1 MKDKIKKWTAGFA
14 ALALISIGGT
24 AHAGWETEGLTDSA
38 IKVGVMGP
46 FTGNASSY
54 SKTQIGLMAY
64 FKHIN
69 DQGGIH
75 GRKFEMIAEDTA
87 CAPAKGIAAAKKL
100 VHQDKVFYLHG
111 NSCSGVAMAVK
122 PTVAPTGIPWI
133 IAHAVNP
140 KISMPVNEKK
150 SIYHGVPAGPA
161 YGSTMGKFVMSKPN
175 TKRIAMVTHTND
187 WAKAY
192 CDPAIKVI
200 KENGGEIIEEL
211 ALERGQTD
219 ATAQVLK
226 LKQANPDFVLG
237 CLYEAETV
245 IFLRDMKK
253 YGVRVPVMGTAGTD
267 LENTLERLGDPDAV
281 KDYYVLHA
289 FVDKVDGPKMKK
301 WNDIILKYNPNETIT
316 GFSAVSMAS
325 GVAAVKALNAA
336 GRDLTRSKFIA
347 ELDQISGLAT
357 GILACDITW
366 TSTDRHGCKKSAG
379 AGFVDGKPTVLS
391 AWGKSW

>member
-1 MKDKIKKWTAGFA
+1 MKHRIKTCMSTMA
-14 ALALISIGGT
+14 ALGMLAMVG
-24 AHAGWETEGLTDSA
+24 AANADETTGLTDTT

-69 DQGGIH
+69 DQGGIN
-75 GRKFEMIAEDTA
+75 GRKFEIVQEDTA

-140 KISMPVNEKK
+140 KITMPVNEKK
-150 SIYHGVPAGPA
+150 SIFHGVPAGPA
-161 YGSTMGKFVMSKPN
+161 YGSTMGKFVMSKPGV
-175 TKRIAMVTHTND
+175 KRIAMVTHTND

-192 CDPAIKVI
+192 CDPAIEVI
-200 KENGGEIIEEL
+200 KASGGEIIETL
-211 ALERGQTD
+211 SLERGQTD

-226 LKQANPDFVLG
+226 LKKAKPDFILG

-245 IFLRDMKK
+245 IFLRDAKK
-253 YGVRVPVMGTAGTD
+253 YGVRIPVMGTAGTD

-301 WNDIILKYNPNETIT
+301 WNDIILKYYPNETIT

-325 GVAAVKALNAA
+325 GVAAVNALKAA

-347 ELDQISGLAT
+347 ELDNIKGLKT

-366 TSTDRHGCKKSAG
+366 SSTDRHGCKKSAV
-379 AGFVDGKPTVLS
+379 AGFIDGKPTVLS
-391 AWGKSW
+391 AWEKPW

>member
-1 MKDKIKKWTAGFA
+1 MKIRRLMVTAAALSLLGTAG
-14 ALALISIGGT
+14 T
-24 AHAGWETEGLTDSA
+24 TMAGETTGLTDTT

-54 SKTQIGLMAY
+54 SKAQIGLMAY

-75 GRKFEMIAEDTA
+75 GRKFEMVPEDTA

-100 VHQDKVFYLHG
+100 IHQDNVFYLHG
-111 NSCSGVAMAVK
+111 NSCSAVAMAVK
-122 PTVAPTGIPWI
+122 PTVSPTGIPWI

-140 KISMPVNEKK
+140 KISMPVNEKR
-150 SIYHGVPAGPA
+150 SIFHGVPAGPA
-161 YGSTMGKFVMSKPN
+161 YGSTMGKFVMSKSG
-175 TKRIAMVTHTND
+175 TKRVAVVTHTND

-200 KENGGEIIEEL
+200 NNSGGEIIQTL

-219 ATAQVLK
+219 STAQVLK
-226 LKQANPDFVLG
+226 LKQAKPDFILG

-245 IFLRDMKK
+245 IFLRDAKK
-253 YGVRVPVMGTAGTD
+253 YGVKIPVMGTAGTD
-267 LENTLERLGDPDAV
+267 LENTLERLGDISAGRN
-281 KDYYVLHA
+281 YFVLHS

-301 WNDIILKYNPNETIT
+301 WNDIILKYNPKETIT

-325 GVAAVKALNAA
+325 GVAAVAALQAV
-336 GRDLTRSKFIA
+336 GHDLTRSKFIA
-347 ELDQISGLAT
+347 APVSYTHLTL
-357 GILACDITW
+357 
-366 TSTDRHGCKKSAG
+366 
-379 AGFVDGKPTVLS
+379 PTNREV
-391 AWGKSW
+391 

>member
-161 YGSTMGKFVMSKPN
+161 YRSTMGRFVMSKPN

-226 LKQANPDFVLG
+226 LKKANPDFILG

-253 YGVRVPVMGTAGTD
+253 YGVRLPVMGTAGTD

-347 ELDQISGLAT
+347 ELDKISGLTT

-366 TSTDRHGCKKSAG
+366 TSTDRHGCKKSAV

>member
-1 MKDKIKKWTAGFA
+1 MYKSSKWVATLA
-14 ALALISIGGT
+14 AVGALSLSGV
-24 AHAGWETEGLTDSA
+24 AQADETTGLTDTA

-54 SKTQIGLMAY
+54 SKAQIGLMAY

-69 DQGGIH
+69 DNGGIH
-75 GRKFEMIAEDTA
+75 GRKFEIVQEDTA

-100 VHQDKVFYLHG
+100 LHQDKVFYLHG

-122 PTVAPTGIPWI
+122 PSISPTGIPWI
-133 IAHAVNP
+133 VAHAVNP

-161 YGSTMGKFVMSKPN
+161 YGDTMGRFVMSKPGV
-175 TKRIAMVTHTND
+175 KRIGVITHTND
-187 WAKAY
+187 WAKSY
-192 CDPAIKVI
+192 CDPAIAHI
-200 KENGGEIIEEL
+200 KSKGLEIVTTE

-219 ATAQVLK
+219 STAQVLK
-226 LKQANPDFVLG
+226 LKQAKLDFILG

-245 IFLRDMKK
+245 IFLRDAKK
-253 YGVRVPVMGTAGTD
+253 YGLRIPVMGTAGTD
-267 LENTLERLGDPDAV
+267 LENTLARLGDKDAV

-289 FVDKVDGPKMKK
+289 FVDRVDGPKMKK
-301 WNDIILKYNPNETIT
+301 WNDIILKYYPKETIT

-325 GVAAVKALNAA
+325 GVAAVEALKAV
-336 GRDLTRSKFIA
+336 GKDLTRSKFIA
-347 ELDQISGLAT
+347 ELDKIKDLKT
-357 GILACDITW
+357 GILACDMTW
-366 TSTDRHGCKKSAG
+366 SSSDRHGCKKSAV

-391 AWGKSW
+391 SWGKPW

>member
-1 MKDKIKKWTAGFA
+1 MKHRTKKYLSAMA
-14 ALALISIGGT
+14 ALGVLSMVGAVS
-24 AHAGWETEGLTDSA
+24 ADETTGLTDTT

-69 DQGGIH
+69 DQGGIN
-75 GRKFEMIAEDTA
+75 GRKFDIVQEDTA

-100 VHQDKVFYLHG
+100 VHQDEVFYLHG

-140 KISMPVNEKK
+140 KISMPVNDKK
-150 SIYHGVPAGPA
+150 SIFHGVPAGPA
-161 YGSTMGKFVMSKPN
+161 YGSTMGKFVMSKPGA
-175 TKRIAMVTHTND
+175 KRIAMVTHTND

-192 CDPAIKVI
+192 CDPAIEVI
-200 KENGGEIIEEL
+200 KAAGGEIIEEL

-226 LKQANPDFVLG
+226 LKQAKPDFILG

-245 IFLRDMKK
+245 IFLRDAKK
-253 YGVRVPVMGTAGTD
+253 YGVRIPVMGTAGTD

-301 WNDIILKYNPNETIT
+301 WNDIILKYYPNETIT

-325 GVAAVKALNAA
+325 GVAAVKALKAA

-347 ELDQISGLAT
+347 ALENIQGLET

-366 TSTDRHGCKKSAG
+366 TPTDRHGCKKSAV

-391 AWGKSW
+391 GWGKAW

>member
-1 MKDKIKKWTAGFA
+1 MKHRTKTCMSTMA
-14 ALALISIGGT
+14 ALGMLAMVG
-24 AHAGWETEGLTDSA
+24 AANADETTGLTDTT

-69 DQGGIH
+69 DQGGIN
-75 GRKFEMIAEDTA
+75 GRKFDIIQEDTA

-140 KISMPVNEKK
+140 KITMPVNEKK
-150 SIYHGVPAGPA
+150 SIFHGVPAGPA

-175 TKRIAMVTHTND
+175 VKRVAMVTHTND

-192 CDPAIKVI
+192 CDPAIEVI
-200 KENGGEIIEEL
+200 KASGGKIIETL

-226 LKQANPDFVLG
+226 LKKAKPDFVLG

-245 IFLRDMKK
+245 IFLRDAKK
-253 YGVRVPVMGTAGTD
+253 YGGRIPVMGTAGTD

-301 WNDIILKYNPNETIT
+301 WNDIILKYYPNETIT

-325 GVAAVKALNAA
+325 GVAAVNALKAA

-347 ELDQISGLAT
+347 ELDNIKGLKT

-366 TSTDRHGCKKSAG
+366 SSTDRHGCKKSAV

-391 AWGKSW
+391 AWKKPW

>member
-1 MKDKIKKWTAGFA
+1 MKHRIKTCMSTMA
-14 ALALISIGGT
+14 ALGMLAMVG
-24 AHAGWETEGLTDSA
+24 AANADETTGLTDTT

-69 DQGGIH
+69 DQGGIN
-75 GRKFEMIAEDTA
+75 GRKFEIVQEDTA

-140 KISMPVNEKK
+140 KITMPVNEKK
-150 SIYHGVPAGPA
+150 SIFHGVPAGPA

-175 TKRIAMVTHTND
+175 VKRVAMVTHTND

-192 CDPAIKVI
+192 CDPAIEVI
-200 KENGGEIIEEL
+200 KASGGEIIETL

-226 LKQANPDFVLG
+226 LKKAKPDFVLG

-245 IFLRDMKK
+245 IFLRDAKK
-253 YGVRVPVMGTAGTD
+253 YGVRIPVMGTAGTD

-301 WNDIILKYNPNETIT
+301 WNDIILKYYPNETIT

-325 GVAAVKALNAA
+325 GVAAVNALKAA

-347 ELDQISGLAT
+347 ELDNIKGLKT

-366 TSTDRHGCKKSAG
+366 SSTDRHGCKKSAV

-391 AWGKSW
+391 AWKKPW